1 MVTNDSFYCYLVT
14 IKLINCPCHHGADGL
29 LEPTAVFCF
38 VLSWRHNNV
47 TLGIGTVWR
56 MTSFAVV
63 QSPVAVK
70 DRVLTPF
77 LVTLYRLNC
86 NMHGHWNPGSTY
98 LNWQKISA
106 YSCAIAE
113 ACSTVTRN
121 VNWEPRRRWLANSS
135 SLRGPNLTS
144 ASFSIWSASRLSFSL
159 PKNRRKNQ
167 LNKQSYN
174 ILQMTGTSKTQLM
187 VA

>member
-1 MVTNDSFYCYLVT
+1 MVTNDSFYCYPVT

-56 MTSFAVV
+56 MTTSFAVV

-77 LVTLYRLNC
+77 LDIFLSTRFLGCGLTPQLRCVLPEDYFVASDNVRPVTARCRHFDVRTL
-86 NMHGHWNPGSTY
+86 H
-98 LNWQKISA
+98 
-106 YSCAIAE
+106 
-113 ACSTVTRN
+113 TRHD
-121 VNWEPRRRWLANSS
+121 VDSDQ
-135 SLRGPNLTS
+135 SLPTATS
-144 ASFSIWSASRLSFSL
+144 APAPTRASAGKHSFPDCLPFS
-159 PKNRRKNQ
+159 
-167 LNKQSYN
+167 
-174 ILQMTGTSKTQLM
+174 
-187 VA
+187 